1 MIKHIRI
8 DNRLIHGQVAATW
21 KNNIGADV
29 IIVCNDKVAMDP
41 IQKMVLP
48 MAAADSKVLIFS
60 IDELVKYDQE
70 NPDEVKFV
78 ICKFAADCLALLDNG
93 LKVEEIIVGNQAPVQ
108 GTEYVMINGYVA
120 ATKEDAETYRKI
132 AEYNGNKL
140 ICQIVPTRPSE
151 DVLEELTK
159 AGF

>member
-21 KNNIGADV
+21 KSNIGADV

-60 IDELVKYDQE
+60 ID
-70 NPDEVKFV
+70 
-78 ICKFAADCLALLDNG
+78 
-93 LKVEEIIVGNQAPVQ
+93 
-108 GTEYVMINGYVA
+108 
-120 ATKEDAETYRKI
+120 
-132 AEYNGNKL
+132 
-140 ICQIVPTRPSE
+140 
-151 DVLEELTK
+151 
-159 AGF
+159 